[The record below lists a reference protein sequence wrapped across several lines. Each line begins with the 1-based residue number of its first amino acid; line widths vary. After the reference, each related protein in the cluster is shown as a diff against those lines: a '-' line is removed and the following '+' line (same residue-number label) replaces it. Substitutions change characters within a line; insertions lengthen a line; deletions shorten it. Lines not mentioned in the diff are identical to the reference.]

1 MNIEE
6 IKTVG
11 VAGAGSMGAGIAQVA
26 AQSGFQVKVVD
37 VSEAVW
43 ARAQKTIAKSLE
55 RLLAKEKITGEQM
68 KEALGRISFSTDP
81 GTLKG
86 VPFIFEAVFEDVG
99 VKKDLFGKLD
109 AICGDDVVYATNTSS
124 IAITEMASLVKRPAR
139 FIGMHFFNPVPMMR
153 LVEVIPAMQTEKA
166 TTDLVLAMA
175 GKLGKTAI
183 TCKDTPGFVLNRLLI
198 PYMLDAVRLL
208 EAGVA
213 SAEDID
219 TAMKLGAGFP
229 MGPFEL
235 MDFTGV
241 EISYLVGEIFYGY
254 TKEPRFAAPG
264 LLRNMVKA
272 GYLGR
277 KTGRGFYDY
286 SEKK

>member
-1 MNIEE
+1 MKIDE
-6 IKTVG
+6 IRTVG
-11 VAGAGSMGAGIAQVA
+11 VAGTGSMGAGIIQVA
-26 AQSGFQVKVVD
+26 AQSGFDVKAVD
-37 VSEAVW
+37 VSEAAW
-43 ARAQKTIAKSLE
+43 GRAQKAIAKSLE
-55 RLLAKEKITGEQM
+55 RLAAKEKITADQVQ
-68 KEALGRISFSTDP
+68 EALGRIRFSTDP

-86 VPFIFEAVFEDVG
+86 VPFIFEAVFESVD
-99 VKKDLFGKLD
+99 VKKELFGKLD
-109 AICGDDVVYATNTSS
+109 AVCGDDVVYASNTSS
-124 IAITEMASLVKRPAR
+124 IAITEMAALVKRPSR
-139 FIGMHFFNPVPMMR
+139 FIGMHFFNPVPMMK
-153 LVEVIPAMQTEKA
+153 LVEVIPAMQTDTSVVELA
-166 TTDLVLAMA
+166 LAMA

-183 TCKDTPGFVLNRLLI
+183 TCKDTPGFVVNRLLV
-198 PYMLDAVRLL
+198 PYMLDAARLL
-208 EAGVA
+208 EEGVA

-219 TAMKLGAGFP
+219 TAMKLGCGMP

-254 TKEPRFAAPG
+254 TKESRFAPPG

-277 KTGRGFYDY
+277 KTGRGFHDY

>member
-1 MNIEE
+1 MKIED
-6 IKTVG
+6 IRTVG
-11 VAGAGSMGAGIAQVA
+11 VLGAGSMGAGIAQVA
-26 AQSGFQVKVVD
+26 AQAGFQVKVVD
-37 VSEAVW
+37 VGDAVW
-43 ARAQKTIAKSLE
+43 ARAQKAIAKSLE
-55 RLLAKEKITGEQM
+55 RMVNKEKITAEQM
-68 KEALGRISFSTDP
+68 KESLGRISFSTDV
-81 GTLKG
+81 GSMKG
-86 VPFIFEAVFEDVG
+86 VPFLFEAVFEDVD

-109 AICGDDVVYATNTSS
+109 AVCGDDAVYATNTSS
-124 IAITEMASLVKRPAR
+124 ISITEMASMVKRPGK
-139 FIGMHFFNPVPMMR
+139 FVGMHFFNPVPMMA

-166 TTDLVLAMA
+166 TTDLALAVA
-175 GKLGKTAI
+175 AKLGKTAI

-198 PYMLDAVRLL
+198 PYMIDAVRLL

-219 TAMKLGAGFP
+219 KAMKLGAGMP

-241 EISYLVGEIFYGY
+241 EISYLVGEMFYKY